1 MSGDFAAAAQRWCGA
16 AARLLGWRPHE
27 FWPATP
33 AELHAALQPETDAAA
48 GPSRETIAALMER
61 DADDR

>member
-1 MSGDFAAAAQRWCGA
+1 MSADFAAAAQRCCGV
-16 AARLLGWRPHE
+16 AARLLGWRPRE

-33 AELHAALQPETDAAA
+33 AELAAALQPETAPAA